1 MDKGEA
7 KVQVLE
13 RRKTEMEDEIQKFK
27 YWMEEMKKN
36 METQSVGESFFPL
49 LAKSNP
55 QERKQLIGERLFLR
69 INSIIGDGQ
78 RSINI
83 VSKLLLDDNEELLI
97 MCFDMNYLKKAINC
111 ISDPNTK
118 ELRNPR
124 K

>member
-1 MDKGEA
+1 
-7 KVQVLE
+7 
-13 RRKTEMEDEIQKFK
+13 MEKL
-27 YWMEEMKKN
+27 
-36 METQSVGESFFPL
+36 SVGESFFPL

-83 VSKLLLDDNEELLI
+83 ISKLLHVDNEELLI
-97 MCFDMNYLKKAINC
+97 MCFDTDYLKKPINR
-111 ISDPNTK
+111 ISDPTTK
-118 ELRNPR
+118 VLRNPR

>member
-69 INSIIGDGQ
+69 INSM
-78 RSINI
+78 
-83 VSKLLLDDNEELLI
+83 KLLI

-111 ISDPNTK
+111 ISDPTTK
-118 ELRNPR
+118 KLRNPR